1 MKCLLQVLGSTPMP
15 GDQSSHKPES
25 FLYCHVLLGE
35 TILSDSPIIKTNC
48 IKNVSLLRLGA
59 EQTIYFQKFAEQSF
73 FSQKNHSPPRNQMV
87 GPLQHYINICTL
99 TQNYSTHI
107 LGFELH
113 T

>member
-73 FSQKNHSPPRNQMV
+73 FSQKTIAPPQESNGR
-87 GPLQHYINICTL
+87 PLTTL
-99 TQNYSTHI
+99 YKYMYPYSKLFYTYT
-107 LGFELH
+107 GV
-113 T
+113 